1 MNKLKIKLFF
11 WSFGL
16 IFIFITYYLLFYV
29 PVFSYLIE
37 SIYIPYL
44 ILLILLVLFFLIGN
58 YSSKIPLFWYN
69 LFWKK
74 DLKGVLKEIEIRR
87 KEEEVD
93 ELVKKLKQSI
103 NILSKNKYSNISI
116 KYLIDNIGV
125 SEESASKIILNI
137 KRLKRLK
144 TLSVFLGLFL
154 AIILYFS
161 VTNLSLF
168 SHIPQYIFLISAIII
183 FLLFVLE
190 GYLVTRMPDSF
201 YLDLINVNKKK
212 LLEYQKEMIFKSNYL
227 NNLNAKQKESLE
239 NIKNAIK
246 FLLNQNISKDSIV
259 SFFNKYDISK
269 ETINQLIVISKN
281 EIDKDANNSE
291 LSSKSKKNDFK
302 SDAMIKLTL
311 SKIHDSF
318 EQINNIYT
326 QVTKL
331 QKEVLDIS
339 ERQKRLEKIALS
351 KSINSNKNINSQNNL
366 KTNTFTNQKQNSII
380 RNEFQNKEIQNKEIK
395 SIKDISFDLKKINS
409 KKLKELLNKKDSEY
423 QKLISYLYH
432 LFLPY
437 KDDISQNDVFST
449 LLYHNYPYEVV
460 EDVLQKF
467 KDKKVIFAKDNKY
480 SISEKIVNK
489 INSFYEIF
497 SK

>member
-37 SIYIPYL
+37 NIYIPYL
-44 ILLILLVLFFLIGN
+44 ILLILIVLFFLIGN

-74 DLKGVLKEIEIRR
+74 DLKGVLKEIEIKR
-87 KEEEVD
+87 KEEEID
-93 ELVKKLKQSI
+93 QLVNKLKKSI
-103 NILSKNKYSNISI
+103 NILSKNKFSDISI
-116 KYLIDNIGV
+116 KYLVDNIGV
-125 SEESASKIILNI
+125 SPESANKIILNI
-137 KRLKRLK
+137 KRLRRLK

-168 SHIPQYIFLISAIII
+168 SHMPQYIFLISSIII

-201 YLDLINVNKKK
+201 YLDLININKKK
-212 LLEYQKEMIFKSNYL
+212 LLEYQKEMILKSNYL
-227 NNLNAKQKESLE
+227 NNLNIKQKESID

-246 FLLNQNISKDSIV
+246 FLLNQNINKESIIN
-259 SFFNKYDISK
+259 FFNKYNMSK
-269 ETINQLIVISKN
+269 ETINQLIVISEKEINQSQESFKLESISKN
-281 EIDKDANNSE
+281 K
-291 LSSKSKKNDFK
+291 DFK

-318 EQINNIYT
+318 EQINNIYV

-331 QKEVLDIS
+331 QEEVLDIS
-339 ERQKRLEKIALS
+339 KRQKRLEKIALS
-351 KSINSNKNINSQNNL
+351 KPINLSKNINPQNTLEINNQEQKPIIKNNL
-366 KTNTFTNQKQNSII
+366 KDKIDHSI
-380 RNEFQNKEIQNKEIK
+380 Q
-395 SIKDISFDLKKINS
+395 DISKDLKKINS
-409 KKLKELLNKKDSEY
+409 KKLKELLSKKDSEY
-423 QKLISYLYH
+423 NKLINYLYH
-432 LFLPY
+432 LFLPH
-437 KDDISQNDVFST
+437 KDELSQNDVFST
-449 LLYHNYPYEVV
+449 LISNNFPYEIV

-467 KDKKVIFAKDNKY
+467 KDKNVIFAKDNKL
-480 SISEKIVNK
+480 SFSEKIVNK
-489 INSFYEIF
+489 INYFYEIF